1 MNKHRTA
8 DIYIKK
14 KDIKMCVNIF
24 FLKVD
29 LDISHSKANE
39 QQFTVCDSVG
49 NTRENRFLNP
59 LTLES

>member
-1 MNKHRTA
+1 
-8 DIYIKK
+8 
-14 KDIKMCVNIF
+14 MCVDIF
-24 FLKVD
+24 FFKVD

-59 LTLES
+59 LTLDYYILRYIITLLDI

>member
-1 MNKHRTA
+1 
-8 DIYIKK
+8 
-14 KDIKMCVNIF
+14 MCVNIF
-24 FLKVD
+24 FFKVD